1 MVDISSI
8 IEILITLACID
19 LDNLEFPFSTRY
31 ILSEKKSP
39 IFGERLARV
48 QLVSWPIK
56 LSEKRK

>member
-48 QLVSWPIK
+48 QLDSWPI
-56 LSEKRK
+56 